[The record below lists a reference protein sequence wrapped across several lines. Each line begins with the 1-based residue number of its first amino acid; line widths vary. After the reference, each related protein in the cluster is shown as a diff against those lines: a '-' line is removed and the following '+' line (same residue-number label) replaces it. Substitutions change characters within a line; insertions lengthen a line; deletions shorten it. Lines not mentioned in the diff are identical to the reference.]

1 MDQDQS
7 LRDGLLATLRHS
19 SEPMVL
25 SDPHQPDMPLVAA
38 NRAFETLTGYR
49 QAEIIGRNC
58 RFLQGP
64 ATDKPTV
71 AKIGACLQQ
80 GEGCIQ
86 WIVNYR
92 KDGKQFWNLLF
103 ISPVFGTDGQVLY
116 FFANQHDLS
125 AQAPLDLDTFP
136 LGTAHMPV
144 RAQAEFHLLLQDI
157 GRAAGATAG
166 HARSLEVTLAAA
178 RQVAFLSTR
187 MEAGP
192 RA

>member
-1 MDQDQS
+1 
-7 LRDGLLATLRHS
+7 
-19 SEPMVL
+19 
-25 SDPHQPDMPLVAA
+25 MPLVAA
-38 NRAFETLTGYR
+38 NRAFETLTGYP

-64 ATDKPTV
+64 APDKPTV
-71 AKIGACLQQ
+71 AKLGACLQQ

-103 ISPVFGTDGQVLY
+103 ISPVFGSDGQVLY